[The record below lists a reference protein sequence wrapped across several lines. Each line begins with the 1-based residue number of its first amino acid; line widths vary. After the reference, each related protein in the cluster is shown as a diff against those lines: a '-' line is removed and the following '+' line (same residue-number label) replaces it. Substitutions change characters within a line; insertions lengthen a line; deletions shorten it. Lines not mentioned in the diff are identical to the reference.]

1 MTKTNRNTH
10 KDADKTAIPQK
21 PCKQNTVKT
30 TSAIIK
36 LPEELTIAQV
46 ESFRVDV
53 IDLIENH
60 NELSIDDS
68 EIVRI
73 DTTGT
78 QLIIAIVNH
87 ISSLKKTFNW
97 QCSAN
102 CIQESIKQLG
112 INETILN
119 QYLAT

>member
-1 MTKTNRNTH
+1 MNKTNKNLH
-10 KDADKTAIPQK
+10 KDADKTAISQT
-21 PCKQNTVKT
+21 PCKQNTVNT
-30 TSAIIK
+30 TSIIIK

-46 ESFRVDV
+46 ESFKVDV

-60 NELSIDDS
+60 NELSLDDS

-119 QYLAT
+119 QYLVT